1 MDWNNNGQLD
11 VEDLILTDLILEDEN
26 KSKSDNDKP
35 TGCCGPTVAML
46 VLLFVSP
53 IVLAGIGIYS
63 IIQMI

>member
-26 KSKSDNDKP
+26 KIGTDNDKP
-35 TGCCGPTVAML
+35 TGCCVPTVAML
-46 VLLFVSP
+46 LLLFISP
-53 IVLAGIGIYS
+53 IVLAGIGIYN